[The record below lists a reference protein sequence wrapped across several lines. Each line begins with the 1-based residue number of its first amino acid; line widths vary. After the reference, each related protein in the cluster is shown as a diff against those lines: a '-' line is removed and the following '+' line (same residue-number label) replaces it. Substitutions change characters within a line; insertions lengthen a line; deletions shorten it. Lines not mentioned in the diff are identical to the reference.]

1 MILEN
6 TPPSRYFRTS
16 SDGTTATSS
25 VLTIEDFQSADDG
38 TYFCSGSI
46 PANGG
51 GTVAGSSGTAVL
63 TGKACESTVAL
74 MLDLRYLKKWVG
86 SLKMKLLLV

>member
-6 TPPSRYFRTS
+6 SPPSIYFRTS
-16 SDGTTATSS
+16 SDATNTTSS
-25 VLTIEDFQSADDG
+25 VLTIKDFQSADDG

-51 GTVAGSSGTAVL
+51 GTIGGSSGTAVL
-63 TGKACESTVAL
+63 TGKVCEFTMQDFHRL
-74 MLDLRYLKKWVG
+74 
-86 SLKMKLLLV
+86 

>member
-25 VLTIEDFQSADDG
+25 VLTIENFQSADDG
-38 TYFCSGSI
+38 TYFCFSSI
-46 PANGG
+46 PASGG
-51 GTVAGSSGTAVL
+51 GTVAGSSETAVL
-63 TGKACESTVAL
+63 TGKACEVTHN
-74 MLDLRYLKKWVG
+74 
-86 SLKMKLLLV
+86 